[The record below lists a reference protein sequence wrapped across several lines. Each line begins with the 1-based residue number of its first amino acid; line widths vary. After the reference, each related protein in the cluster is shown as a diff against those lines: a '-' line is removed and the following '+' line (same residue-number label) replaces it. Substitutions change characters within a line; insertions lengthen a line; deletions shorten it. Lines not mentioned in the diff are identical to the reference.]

1 MKESLRYLDKRDKKV
16 VTLVLLSERFV
27 RVKPERGLDIVLSK
41 KSFEENYRRITK

>member
-1 MKESLRYLDKRDKKV
+1 MKESVRYYDKRDNTI

-41 KSFEENYRRITK
+41 KSFEENYRKI

>member
-1 MKESLRYLDKRDKKV
+1 MMKESVRYYDKRDNTI

-41 KSFEENYRRITK
+41 KSFEENYRKI